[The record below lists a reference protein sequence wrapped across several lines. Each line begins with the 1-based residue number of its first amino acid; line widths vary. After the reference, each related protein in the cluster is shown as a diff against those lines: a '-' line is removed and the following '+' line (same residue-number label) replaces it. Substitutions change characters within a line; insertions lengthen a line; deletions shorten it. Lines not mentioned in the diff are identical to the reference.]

1 MHEAR
6 PSADMTSYT
15 FATTIVSQCV
25 LCISLV
31 TACIPCLKPF
41 LDAFHSGMLN
51 VSMKSHNG
59 ESSNN
64 SAGNTYAL
72 VSLSRGAKESAN
84 RSRYIEDEIE
94 VLGISAAAFA
104 VTAPVK
110 PFNESQSTRGI
121 HRTDHWS
128 ISYET
133 GERKST
139 ESVTDVSVSDV
150 SGSRTGHPL

>member
-1 MHEAR
+1 MHEAH

-15 FATTIVSQCV
+15 FATTIASQCV

-51 VSMKSHNG
+51 VSMKFHNG
-59 ESSNN
+59 ENSNN
-64 SAGNTYAL
+64 SAVNTYPL
-72 VSLSRGAKESAN
+72 VSLSRGPKESVN
-84 RSRYIEDEIE
+84 RSRYMEDEVE
-94 VLGISAAAFA
+94 VLGTSAAAFA

-110 PFNESQSTRGI
+110 PFNESQTTKGI

-139 ESVTDVSVSDV
+139 ESVVDMSGSEV
-150 SGSRTGHPL
+150 SGRRTGHPL

>member
-1 MHEAR
+1 MHEAH
-6 PSADMTSYT
+6 PSADMPSYT

-25 LCISLV
+25 LCTSLV

-51 VSMKSHNG
+51 VSMKFHNG
-59 ESSNN
+59 ESSNK

-72 VSLSRGAKESAN
+72 VNLSRGAKESAN
-84 RSRYIEDEIE
+84 RSRYMEDEAE
-94 VLGISAAAFA
+94 VLGTSAAAFA

-110 PFNESQSTRGI
+110 PFNESQPTRGI

-139 ESVTDVSVSDV
+139 ESVVDVLGSEM
-150 SGSRTGHPL
+150 SGSRTGHHF